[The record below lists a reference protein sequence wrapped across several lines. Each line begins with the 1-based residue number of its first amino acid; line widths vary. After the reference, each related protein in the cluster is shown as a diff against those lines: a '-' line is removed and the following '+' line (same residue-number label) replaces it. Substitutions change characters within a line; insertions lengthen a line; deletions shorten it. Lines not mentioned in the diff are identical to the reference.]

1 MTILQSI
8 KFFTAVA
15 SAAGRRRP
23 EVNQSSASLAALDCR
38 VAGAPRNDVTG
49 KNA

>member
-1 MTILQSI
+1 MTMLQTI
-8 KFFTAVA
+8 KLFTVIA

-23 EVNQSSASLAALDCR
+23 EVNQSSALAALDCR

>member
-8 KFFTAVA
+8 KFFTVVA
-15 SAAGRRRP
+15 NAAK
-23 EVNQSSASLAALDCR
+23 QSSASLAALDCR